1 MTGHPPSS
9 PGRFSIATLG
19 CKVNQFETAAM
30 IEQLQA
36 AGWQQVPFGEPAE
49 LCLIN
54 SCTVTAKSDAET
66 RRLIRRAR
74 RCAPL
79 AQVVA
84 TGCSAQV
91 SPQPLISLP
100 EVDQVLGNQEKL
112 ELLHHLQQG
121 RHQISDLT
129 DLHSN
134 RPLRLTSFAEHTRAF
149 LQVQNGCNTGCS
161 YCIVPTARGP
171 SRSVALDEVLQAARE
186 LAGSGFQELV
196 LTGIH
201 LGAYGLDLSPPC
213 SLLELV
219 QRLTDERIVPRLRL
233 GSIEPNELTD
243 DLLAL
248 FCNASSICPHLH
260 IPLQSGC
267 DRVLARMGRPYD
279 TAFFR
284 NRIEQAARLLPDAF
298 IAADLIA
305 GFPGETEAEHAET
318 CRFIESLPL
327 ADLHVFPYS
336 SRPGTKAAA
345 MPGHLQ
351 ASVIKNRAEQL
362 RTIAA
367 AKRQAFNRRFIGT
380 TLQVLGQ
387 RYHRATGLMHG
398 IARNYLEVAYPA
410 SADLRNQEVV
420 VEIVQMVQG
429 QLQGTCIKE
438 PYTPTHRKEPD
449 HEHIP

>member
-1 MTGHPPSS
+1 MTGHLPSS

-74 RCAPL
+74 RSNPL
-79 AQVVA
+79 ARIVA

-91 SPQPLISLP
+91 APHNLIKLA
-100 EVDQVLGNQEKL
+100 EVDQILGNQEKL
-112 ELLHHLQQG
+112 RLCHHLQQG
-121 RHQISDLT
+121 RHQVSNLNDLPT
-129 DLHSN
+129 GS
-134 RPLRLTSFAEHTRAF
+134 PLRLTSFADHIRAF

-171 SRSVALDEVLQAARE
+171 SRSVAFDEVLLAARE
-186 LAGSGFQELV
+186 LAGRGFQELV

-219 QRLTDERIVPRLRL
+219 QRLTSEMIVPRLRL

-260 IPLQSGC
+260 IPLQSGS
-267 DRVLARMGRPYD
+267 DSVLVRMGRPYSTD
-279 TAFFR
+279 FFR
-284 NRIEQAARLLPDAF
+284 GRIEQAARLLPDAF

-318 CRFIESLPL
+318 CRFVASLPL

-336 SRPGTKAAA
+336 SRPGTRAAA

-351 ASVIKNRAEQL
+351 PRLIKERAEQL
-362 RTIAA
+362 RAIAA
-367 AKRQAFNRRFIGT
+367 DKRQAFSRRFIGK

-387 RYHRATGLMHG
+387 RHHRATGQMNG

-410 SADLRNQEVV
+410 SPDLRNQEVV
-420 VEIVQMVQG
+420 VQILQMVQG
-429 QLQGTCIKE
+429 QLQGTCIE
-438 PYTPTHRKEPD
+438 ACHPTYRKEPD
-449 HEHIP
+449 HDHIP

>member
-1 MTGHPPSS
+1 MTDRPVSP

-19 CKVNQFETAAM
+19 CKVNQFESAAL

-36 AGWQQVPFGEPAE
+36 AGWQQVAFGEPAE

-74 RCAPL
+74 RSAPL
-79 AQVVA
+79 ARVVA

-91 SPQPLISLP
+91 APQALISLP

-112 ELLHHLQQG
+112 QLIQHLQCG
-121 RHQISDLT
+121 NHQISDLST
-129 DLHSN
+129 LQSN
-134 RPLRLTSFAEHTRAF
+134 SSLRLTSFADHTRAF
-149 LQVQNGCNTGCS
+149 LQIQNGCNTGCS

-171 SRSVALDEVLQAARE
+171 SRSAALEEVLQAARE
-186 LAGSGFQELV
+186 LAGRDFQELV

-213 SLLELV
+213 SLQELV
-219 QRLTDERIVPRLRL
+219 QLLTTEKIVPRLRL

-243 DLLAL
+243 DLLTL
-248 FCNASSICPHLH
+248 ICSRSSICPHLH
-260 IPLQSGC
+260 VPLQSGS
-267 DRVLARMGRPYD
+267 DSVLASMGRPYN

-298 IAADLIA
+298 IAVDLIA
-305 GFPGETEAEHAET
+305 GFPGETETEHAET
-318 CRFIESLPL
+318 CRFVESLPL

-336 SRPGTKAAA
+336 SRPGTRAAA

-351 ASVIKNRAEQL
+351 PRLIKERAEQL
-362 RTIAA
+362 RAIATD
-367 AKRQAFNRRFIGT
+367 KQQAFKQRFVGT

-387 RYHRATGLMHG
+387 RHHKTTGLMSG
-398 IARNYLEVAYPA
+398 LARNYLEITYPA
-410 SADLRNQEVV
+410 SAGLRNQEVV
-420 VEIVQMVQG
+420 VEITRMVQG
-429 QLQGTCIKE
+429 QLQGTCTETSHPI
-438 PYTPTHRKEPD
+438 HRKEPD
-449 HEHIP
+449 HDHIP